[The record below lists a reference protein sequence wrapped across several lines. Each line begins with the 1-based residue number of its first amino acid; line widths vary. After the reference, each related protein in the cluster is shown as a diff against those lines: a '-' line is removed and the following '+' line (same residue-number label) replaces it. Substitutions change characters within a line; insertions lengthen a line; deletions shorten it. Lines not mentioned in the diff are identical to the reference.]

1 MKETIIG
8 MTKMIEIQ
16 YKKHFPSMART
27 LSHTYIGDNDS
38 GWIITGTVHEDYY
51 RWVNKFKAHH
61 PAKNWHIEGDFETA
75 VKTTNN
81 EALSHFLEHHPFE
94 EWDYMDI

>member
-1 MKETIIG
+1 

-16 YKKHFPSMART
+16 YTKHFPAMART

-38 GWIITGTVHEDYY
+38 GWIITGTIHEDYY
-51 RWVNKFKAHH
+51 RWVNEFKAYH

-75 VKTTNN
+75 VRATNK